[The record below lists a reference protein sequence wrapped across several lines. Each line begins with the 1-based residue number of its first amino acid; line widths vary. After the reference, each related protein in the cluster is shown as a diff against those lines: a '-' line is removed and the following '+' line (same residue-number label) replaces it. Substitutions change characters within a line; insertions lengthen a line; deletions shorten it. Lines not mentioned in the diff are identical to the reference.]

1 MYASAKAAVHSIIDT
16 LYMECK
22 PLNISVLLVATGGI
36 RSNISANQAA
46 AFPGLPEDSLYKH
59 YLPDMIRRIY
69 VSQSPDAMPTDEYA
83 RRVVG
88 KSLQKKPARYMI
100 LGGKTLLYQVLL
112 WLPRSF
118 TLWLFWRLF
127 SRGQ

>member
-1 MYASAKAAVHSIIDT
+1 MHSLNDT

-46 AFPGLPEDSLYKH
+46 AFPGLPEDSLYKR

-100 LGGKTLLYQVLL
+100 LGGKTLLYRVLL